1 MVCCGWAF
9 SLETGSPP
17 RILGDIPDGTPPPP
31 APPKPEFIVPAE
43 GILESETHEQGGRE
57 ITIQKITP
65 IDLPPPP
72 EAPAPIAINDPAL
85 LKRIAARRAK
95 YPDRKLLLVG
105 ATVYQSKDTPPR
117 TLIQIWPQA
126 EGKPITFWSSA
137 DFSLLSGLPSFTI
150 ATGETTSLMMTW
162 SITDIDHTNA
172 LQRKYA
178 RQFTPPKI
186 PVFPS
191 GNATFIVTEGT
202 PTEEALVS
210 IRSLHEIYNNEHDR
224 LLAAYQGRERAR
236 IAQEAELKA
245 HPPQPKD
252 ITLNYWEI
260 GTTTPAKGGDK

>member
-1 MVCCGWAF
+1 MKPFTSAF
-9 SLETGSPP
+9 LVLLAAATSASSQPSENFSPP
-17 RILGDIPDGTPPPP
+17 ANTAHILGDIPDGTPPPP
-31 APPKPEFIVPAE
+31 EPPKPEFIVPTKD
-43 GILESETHEQGGRE
+43 ILESETHKQGGRE

-95 YPDRKLLLVG
+95 YPDRKLLLLG
-105 ATVYQSKDTPPR
+105 ATVYHSKDTPPR
-117 TLIQIWPQA
+117 TLVQIWPQA

-202 PTEEALVS
+202 PT
-210 IRSLHEIYNNEHDR
+210 
-224 LLAAYQGRERAR
+224 
-236 IAQEAELKA
+236 
-245 HPPQPKD
+245 
-252 ITLNYWEI
+252 
-260 GTTTPAKGGDK
+260 